1 MPAARPVPVPTIS
14 VSEDA
19 AGEATPIPGGVRVT
33 FGPGKADLNP
43 ATTDALRLQL
53 GHTLKP
59 TPPNGSIN
67 VQAYATGTPD
77 DPSTPRRISLSRALA
92 ARAVL
97 MSEGLRLH
105 PHLPCTPWAPPAG
118 GPTDRV
124 DVHQV
129 GAPPAPP

>member
-1 MPAARPVPVPTIS
+1 MPAPTIP
-14 VSEDA
+14 VSADA

-43 ATTDALRLQL
+43 ATADALRGL
-53 GHTLKP
+53 GHTLAA
-59 TPPNGSIN
+59 TANGSIK

-77 DPSTPRRISLSRALA
+77 DPSTPRRVSLSRALA

-97 MSEGLRLH
+97 MSEGLPSVRIYVYALG
-105 PHLPCTPWAPPAG
+105 APAG

-124 DVHQV
+124 DVQQV